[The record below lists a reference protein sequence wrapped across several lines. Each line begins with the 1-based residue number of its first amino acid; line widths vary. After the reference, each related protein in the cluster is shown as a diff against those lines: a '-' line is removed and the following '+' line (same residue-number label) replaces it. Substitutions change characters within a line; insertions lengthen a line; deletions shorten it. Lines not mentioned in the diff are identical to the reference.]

1 MYILGRVAFVAELL
15 ASLPVGLEGRAG
27 RPRRG
32 NAVGHAR
39 LKQSQ
44 ADQVLD
50 GKASRRRKKAT
61 EHVSDSEV
69 SGAETADLLAGGSNV
84 ETPTNLSLLF
94 FQNYM
99 IEATPPCTE

>member
-39 LKQSQ
+39 MKQSH
-44 ADQVLD
+44 ADQILD
-50 GKASRRRKKAT
+50 DNASRRRKKAT

-69 SGAETADLLAGGSNV
+69 SGAETADLLATIGG
-84 ETPTNLSLLF
+84 NLYDGGDDHF
-94 FQNYM
+94 NGHRDHH
-99 IEATPPCTE
+99 